1 MNVSLLE
8 SARTIYESA
17 LEAVKPERL
26 VRARVARDG
35 VRLVVAGRGIPIGES
50 EGVDLLAIGKAAP
63 AMAGALADILGDKLR
78 DGLVIGLPGAESHH
92 RRFRFLPGSHPLP
105 DERSTNAGFAALS
118 LAAKTDGRDL
128 LILALSGGGSAM
140 ACVPAP
146 GIALED
152 KIRVTAALLARG
164 ASIDEMNTV
173 RKHLS
178 AIKGGRLARAAF
190 PARVVNLLL
199 SDVAGDDPGTIAS
212 GPGYPDAT
220 TFSQSAEILSRYG
233 IGPAEFPS
241 VLARIEEGAA
251 GLLRGAVNMLHNPY
265 CSPSTSRATKTSGV
279 NYIPPGLVIL
289 ETPKPGDRIFAGV
302 ETFIIGRNADA
313 LEAARR
319 SAVGLGFEAVVRTDP
334 ETGEARDAAR
344 AAMVSLAAMAA
355 SRPRDGRPLCLI
367 SGGEHT
373 VRVQGKGRGGRNQ
386 EFILASL
393 LDLAPRLDPEGPLGG
408 RDWLVLSLGTDG
420 IDGPTDAAGA
430 WTGPET
436 WRRVRSLGLDPRAFL
451 EDNDSHSFFRAAGG
465 LVVTGPTGTNVM
477 DLRLTLLA

>member
-8 SARTIYESA
+8 SARIIYGSA
-17 LEAVKPERL
+17 LEVVRPERL
-26 VRARVARDG
+26 LRAKVTRDG
-35 VRLVVAGRGIPIGES
+35 FRLVVENESIETGGAAGI
-50 EGVDLLAIGKAAP
+50 DLLAVGKAAP
-63 AMAGALADILGDKLR
+63 AMAGALAGILGDRLGE
-78 DGLVIGLPGAESHH
+78 GLVVGLPGSDPCLD
-92 RRFRFLPGSHPLP
+92 RLRFLSGSHPLP
-105 DERSTNAGFAALS
+105 DERSAAAGRAALD
-118 LAAKTDGRDL
+118 LAARTGRGRL
-128 LILALSGGGSAM
+128 LIAAFSGGGSAM

-146 GIALED
+146 GIRLED
-152 KIRVTAALLARG
+152 KVRVTAGLLARG
-164 ASIDEMNTV
+164 ASIGEMNTV

-178 AIKGGRLARAAF
+178 AIKGGRLAQAAF

-233 IGPAEFPS
+233 IAKAEFPS
-241 VLARIEEGAA
+241 VIARIEEGAA
-251 GLLRGAVNMLHNPY
+251 GL
-265 CSPSTSRATKTSGV
+265 
-279 NYIPPGLVIL
+279 IL
-289 ETPKPGDRIFAGV
+289 ETPKPDDPLFAEV

-319 SAVGLGFEAVVRTDP
+319 SAVGLGFEVVVQTDP
-334 ETGEARDAAR
+334 ETGEARDAVQP
-344 AAMVSLAAMAA
+344 AMASLAEAAMA
-355 SRPRDGRPLCLI
+355 RPVGGRSLCRI

-373 VRVQGKGRGGRNQ
+373 VRVRGKGRGGRNQ
-386 EFILASL
+386 EFVLASF
-393 LDLAPRLDPEGPLGG
+393 LDLTPRLDAEGRLGG

-430 WTGPET
+430 WIGPET

-451 EDNDSHSFFRAAGG
+451 DDNDSHSFFRAAGG

-477 DLRLTLLA
+477 DLRLTLLV